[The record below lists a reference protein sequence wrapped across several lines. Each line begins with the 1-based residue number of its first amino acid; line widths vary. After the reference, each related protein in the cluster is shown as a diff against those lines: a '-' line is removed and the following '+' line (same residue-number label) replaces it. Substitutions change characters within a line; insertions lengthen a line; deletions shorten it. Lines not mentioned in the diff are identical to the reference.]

1 MIGEVFKFAF
11 IALLII
17 FIPVFGPMKL
27 YDIIDDK
34 KFKRI
39 KIKKFK
45 RLFTAIG
52 FQNVATHGIII
63 PLFVSQLTSY
73 IVFIATI
80 IVGIILIINQQ
91 SPVTLSA
98 IILVIETFANTIL
111 VIVLSIISRKRQ
123 QS

>member
-1 MIGEVFKFAF
+1 MIGEIAKFVFVS
-11 IALLII
+11 LLIV
-17 FIPVFGPMKL
+17 FVPVFGPMKL

-63 PLFVSQLTSY
+63 PLFVAQLISY
-73 IVFIATI
+73 IVFIVTI
-80 IVGIILIINQQ
+80 IVGIILIINKQ
-91 SPVTLSA
+91 SPVALSA
-98 IILVIETFANTIL
+98 IILGIETFADTIL

>member
-1 MIGEVFKFAF
+1 MIGEIAKFVFVS
-11 IALLII
+11 LLIV
-17 FIPVFGPMKL
+17 FVPVFGHVQL

-63 PLFVSQLTSY
+63 PLFVAQLISY
-73 IVFIATI
+73 IVFIVTI

-91 SPVTLSA
+91 SPVALSA
-98 IILVIETFANTIL
+98 IILGIETFANTIL

>member
-17 FIPVFGPMKL
+17 FVPVFGPMKMS
-27 YDIIDDK
+27 DMIDDK

-39 KIKKFK
+39 KIKKLK
-45 RLFTAIG
+45 RLFTAID
-52 FQNVATHGIII
+52 FQNVTTHGIII

-80 IVGIILIINQQ
+80 IVGIIFIINQQ
-91 SPVTLSA
+91 SPVALAA
-98 IILVIETFANTIL
+98 IILGIETFAYITLI
-111 VIVLSIISRKRQ
+111 IVLSIVSRKRQ

>member
-1 MIGEVFKFAF
+1 MIGEIAKFVFVS
-11 IALLII
+11 LLIV
-17 FIPVFGPMKL
+17 FVPVFGPMKL

-73 IVFIATI
+73 IVFIVTI
-80 IVGIILIINQQ
+80 IVGIIFIINQQ

-98 IILVIETFANTIL
+98 IILVIETFAYITLI
-111 VIVLSIISRKRQ
+111 IVLSIVSRKRQ

>member
-1 MIGEVFKFAF
+1 MIGEIAKFVFVS
-11 IALLII
+11 LLIV
-17 FIPVFGPMKL
+17 FVPVFGPMKL

-63 PLFVSQLTSY
+63 PLFVAQLISY